1 MRIEPT
7 GLLLLV
13 LVALVARGAEA
24 PGQCVIRVG
33 GKALAPETHAIVIPA
48 KPTPQ
53 EEHAAKDLADHIER
67 LTGRRLAVVPEQEL
81 GERTPIA
88 VGKCLEVHQRLGV
101 KIDLEALGAEG
112 IRLLTKGP
120 ALILAGNKRG
130 VLYAVYTFLEDY
142 CNCRWFTPHCTVL
155 PKKGTFEVENLDV
168 TYIPPLEYRS
178 TDYPCSRDADWAVRN
193 KINGTQTRL
202 DEPRGGKV
210 AYYKFV
216 HTFNSILNPASEFA
230 KHPDYFSMVKGKRV
244 GGRTQLCLTNPAV
257 VEIAKRVVRRWIREA
272 PWATIYSVSQNDWGN
287 YCQCPNCSALAAKEG
302 SQAGPLIHF
311 VNAIARDIARDYPDK
326 IISTLAYQ
334 WSRTPPRSVRP
345 EPNVCVRLCTI
356 ECDFAHPLETST
368 HPQNRKFVEDIR
380 GWNRLCNR
388 LYIWDYIIDYRH
400 SVMPWPN
407 LYVLKPNIQFFIRN
421 GVKGLYEEACYFT
434 KGSEF
439 AELRTWIIAKTM
451 WNPDYDTD
459 KAIDEFLAGY
469 YGPAAPFIRRYINLI
484 HKPVLDD
491 PNLYIHIWT
500 GPDAPYLS
508 EENIRAAVELFDQAE
523 KAVAKDPVVLHRVQV
538 ARLPIMYVQIA
549 RSERLYRE
557 APDALV
563 EMRPEA
569 VDVLI
574 DKFEKVARREGLT
587 MIREHRASGDLDA
600 WLRSVRGPGK
610 KIPIV
615 RLESPKL
622 KLAILPT
629 VGGRIWRLVHK
640 PSGHDILKRYR
651 TKNDGEVPTEGG
663 YEEYSQTAY
672 RSPGWNEPYRITA
685 RTENSI
691 ALEANLKSGLRLT
704 RKITLDPKAARLA
717 IETTITNPTKQPR
730 TACIRVHPSYD
741 VPDLKRAFVRIK
753 RKDGSWEARSLAADA
768 EREAE
773 DWLEGDDLPAG
784 EWQLD
789 TGTGL
794 LVVSRFK
801 ESQVSRCLLSRD
813 GKEGRVNLEL
823 YSRQARLAPGQRLE
837 LTHEIEV
844 TEAAK
849 GK

>member
-1 MRIEPT
+1 MRAEFFLP
-7 GLLLLV
+7 LV
-13 LVALVARGAEA
+13 LMALAGVGLGAET
-24 PGQCVIRVG
+24 PGRCVITIG
-33 GKALAPETHAIVIPA
+33 GKALAAGTHAIVVPE

-53 EEHAAKDLADHIER
+53 ETFAAKDLAAHIEK
-67 LTGRRLAVVPEQEL
+67 LTGQRLAVVAESQL
-81 GERTPIA
+81 GQRTPIA
-88 VGKCLEVHQRLGV
+88 VGKCLQTHARLGV
-101 KIDLEALGAEG
+101 KVDFDALGIEG
-112 IRLLTKGP
+112 IRIVTKGP

-142 CNCRWFTPHCTVL
+142 CGCRWFTPDCTAL
-155 PKKGTFEVENLDV
+155 PKKGTFEIKDLDI
-168 TYIPPLEYRS
+168 TYIPPLEYRA

-202 DEPRGGKV
+202 DEARGGKI
-210 AYYKFV
+210 AYSHFV
-216 HTFNSILNPASEFA
+216 HTFNSILNPATHFA
-230 KHPDYFSMVKGKRV
+230 KHPEYFSMVNGKRV
-244 GGRTQLCLTNPAV
+244 GGRTQLCLTNPEV
-257 VEIAKRVVRRWIREA
+257 IEIAKKTVRRWIREA
-272 PWATIYSVSQNDWGN
+272 PWATIFSVSQNDWGN
-287 YCQCPNCSALAAKEG
+287 YCQCPKCSALAAKEG

-311 VNAIARDIARDYPDK
+311 VNAIARDIAKDYPDK
-326 IISTLAYQ
+326 VISTLAYQ

-380 GWNRLCNR
+380 GWNRLCKR

-439 AELRTWIIAKTM
+439 AELRTWIVAKTM

-508 EENIRAAVELFDQAE
+508 EENIRAAVQLFDQAE
-523 KAVAKDPVVLHRVQV
+523 KAVAADPKLLHRVQV
-538 ARLPIMYVQIA
+538 ARLPIMYVRIA
-549 RSERLYRE
+549 RSQRLYRE
-557 APDALV
+557 TPEALV
-563 EMRPEA
+563 EMRSER
-569 VDVLI
+569 VDGLI
-574 DKFEKVARREGLT
+574 EKFEKVARREGLT
-587 MIREHRASGDLDA
+587 TIREHRASGNLDT

-610 KIPIV
+610 RVPIV
-615 RLESPKL
+615 RLESPTL
-622 KLAILPT
+622 RLAVLPT
-629 VGGRIWRLVHK
+629 VGGRIWRMVHK

-651 TKNDGEVPTEGG
+651 TKAGGEVPDAGG
-663 YEEYSQTAY
+663 YEEYSQTTY
-672 RSPGWNEPYRITA
+672 RSPGWNEPYRVVAKTA
-685 RTENSI
+685 TSLTLRAS
-691 ALEANLKSGLRLT
+691 LKNGLRLV
-704 RKITLDPKAARLA
+704 RKVALDPQRPRVT
-717 IETTITNPTKQPR
+717 IETTLTNPTKRPLS
-730 TACIRVHPSYD
+730 ACLRAHPCYD
-741 VPDLKRAFVRIK
+741 VPDLRRAFVRIR
-753 RKDGSWEARSLAADA
+753 RKDGSWEARSLAADIT
-768 EREAE
+768 REAE
-773 DWLEGDDLPAG
+773 DWLQGDDLPAG
-784 EWQLD
+784 QWQLD

-801 ESQVSRCLLSRD
+801 PSQVARCLLNRN

-823 YSRQARLAPGQRLE
+823 YTRQARLAPGQSLQ
-837 LTHEIEV
+837 LAHEIEV
-844 TEAAK
+844 LEAKKAD
-849 GK
+849 